1 MNHTFLSIANA
12 CNVSKDQVKYAY
24 RKLETELGQVVKGT
38 RTFTDDERDQ
48 IVKAGNFDPLS
59 VALSTEVV
67 IEDCALDAYDPAAF
81 MGALT
86 TYQAGDDSAL
96 IEKGNE
102 ALNYLQT
109 QATASSNAGINA
121 LIASRRNNGRKLGA
135 MLAQVELGT
144 ALQEEQAIKA
154 QFFQSQGLTAE

>member
-1 MNHTFLSIANA
+1 MNHTYLTIANT
-12 CNVSKDQVKYAY
+12 CNATKDQVKYAY
-24 RKLETELGQVVKGT
+24 RKLEIELGQVVKGT
-38 RTFTDDERDQ
+38 RRFSDDERDQ

-67 IEDCALDAYDPAAF
+67 VEDCALDTYDPAAF

-154 QFFQSQGLTAE
+154 QFFKSQGLTAE